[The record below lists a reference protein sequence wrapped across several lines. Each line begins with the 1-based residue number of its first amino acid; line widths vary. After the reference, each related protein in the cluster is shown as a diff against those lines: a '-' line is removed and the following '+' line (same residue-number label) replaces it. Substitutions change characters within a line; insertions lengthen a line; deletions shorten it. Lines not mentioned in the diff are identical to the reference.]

1 MTSRGVSNQKLGSS
15 SEFEEAEIGEID
27 FRQVERRRRGNG
39 SLWDRR
45 EATWKLVQ
53 AREKGRSRNWRART
67 EMRLST
73 SGELKEEGGRDP
85 LATAERFSGYQ
96 SGVTSPTLRSTLTML
111 FPTIRQRY
119 GAYYFRYSIFKVSKI
134 IDSTV
139 KIILSENCGE
149 MIMEDAIKLNI
160 HIFNYLW
167 LL

>member
-111 FPTIRQRY
+111 FPTIRHDM
-119 GAYYFRYSIFKVSKI
+119 APTIFAIPLSKSLKSSIQLSRLFYRKI
-134 IDSTV
+134 AE
-139 KIILSENCGE
+139 K
-149 MIMEDAIKLNI
+149 
-160 HIFNYLW
+160 
-167 LL
+167 